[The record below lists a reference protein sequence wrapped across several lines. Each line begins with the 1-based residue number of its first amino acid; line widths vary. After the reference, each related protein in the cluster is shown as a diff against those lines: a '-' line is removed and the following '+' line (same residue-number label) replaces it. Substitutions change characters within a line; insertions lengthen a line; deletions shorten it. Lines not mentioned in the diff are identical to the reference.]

1 MANGYTLQESRFN
14 PQTLAL
20 DAPTGAGISAETF
33 ETPIWRLPYETQQHL
48 AASRVLGSGYMD
60 RPGASQYVQEASDPL
75 RGKYLAQMAGT
86 AGFDI
91 GDQGSYAQ
99 WLGGTGQFAGQGTQ
113 FGTLGGYGRQ
123 AAGIPAGWQN
133 LLHAARGLS
142 GQYAGDGS
150 LGAEYDPYVAT
161 LQEGGGEAARQLA
174 ALATYNP
181 RAGSTLGG
189 IRQRALERAQT
200 RFFTDRPGTSSID
213 WLAYLTDPASGM
225 SGYVDPRFMYGGG
238 TLPPTA
244 NPTAQT
250 QTVNPVAQ
258 TAVAPTTS
266 LIQPAGQITNTT
278 FLQPT
283 GQGANIQPLNV
294 PRSVADVV
302 AQNTRESTGFV
313 PRERMPVGAALTIG
327 ADGVQRWTDP
337 NAPLGIDEQGYDERG
352 MKVSDVYSTPVD
364 EIVDVS
370 QTAPPLSAE
379 ELQRRWDEKQAAA
392 MASFPMQ
399 PQGAPQYPG
408 AAPLPV
414 DTTGLTPEAT
424 NAFANAMNFGDDTV
438 DTTVVPTAGQVDP
451 GTGARLWQER
461 FGADATRARLG
472 LTPTPTTPAAPVV
485 PPTVPNVNLT
495 QEGFDDWRIK
505 EGLMPAPMDIA
516 ERVKASAAQIPGILN
531 RPTALQAKN
540 VELGR
545 RQGQAILDRQRD
557 RTPAEIAAEGGIG
570 VVGTPS
576 SPFVSLADQRAASP
590 DVDVDAFIS
599 GLAGPTG
606 PTPPAAVGDE
616 MSTIA
621 DLMDM
626 GMTMDEAMA
635 EVSRRG
641 MGISAFGRPAPAPT
655 AGPAFTPDP
664 MQVAGGGMMPLGP
677 SAVSTP
683 SAIDFEHRM
692 TPPVIIDQFNPRPPP
707 FWPTFGP
714 LFEQPEQYDLQYQ
727 YGLDPAAYSGYG
739 PV

>member
-1 MANGYTLQESRFN
+1 
-14 PQTLAL
+14 
-20 DAPTGAGISAETF
+20 
-33 ETPIWRLPYETQQHL
+33 
-48 AASRVLGSGYMD
+48 
-60 RPGASQYVQEASDPL
+60 
-75 RGKYLAQMAGT
+75 
-86 AGFDI
+86 
-91 GDQGSYAQ
+91 
-99 WLGGTGQFAGQGTQ
+99 
-113 FGTLGGYGRQ
+113 
-123 AAGIPAGWQN
+123 
-133 LLHAARGLS
+133 
-142 GQYAGDGS
+142 
-150 LGAEYDPYVAT
+150 
-161 LQEGGGEAARQLA
+161 
-174 ALATYNP
+174 
-181 RAGSTLGG
+181 
-189 IRQRALERAQT
+189 
-200 RFFTDRPGTSSID
+200 
-213 WLAYLTDPASGM
+213 
-225 SGYVDPRFMYGGG
+225 
-238 TLPPTA
+238 
-244 NPTAQT
+244 
-250 QTVNPVAQ
+250 
-258 TAVAPTTS
+258 
-266 LIQPAGQITNTT
+266 
-278 FLQPT
+278 
-283 GQGANIQPLNV
+283 
-294 PRSVADVV
+294 
-302 AQNTRESTGFV
+302 
-313 PRERMPVGAALTIG
+313 MPVGAALTIG

-408 AAPLPV
+408 AAPPPV

-438 DTTVVPTAGQVDP
+438 DTTVAPPTVDTTTLPPTVDTTTLPPPVHPDWTGLNIFQTPDQIRARLGLTPTSATPVPTAGQVDP
-451 GTGARLWQER
+451 DTGARLWQER
-461 FGADATRARLG
+461 FGGGATSDR
-472 LTPTPTTPAAPVV
+472 
-485 PPTVPNVNLT
+485 
-495 QEGFDDWRIK
+495 
-505 EGLMPAPMDIA
+505 
-516 ERVKASAAQIPGILN
+516 
-531 RPTALQAKN
+531 ALQARN

-545 RQGQAILDRQRD
+545 RQMQGILDRQQD

-683 SAIDFEHRM
+683 ADM
-692 TPPVIIDQFNPRPPP
+692 MPYVDQLPVVTDQFNPRPPP
-707 FWPTFGP
+707 FSGLNWPSIGP
-714 LFEQPEQYDLQYQ
+714 FFEQPEQYDLQYQ

>member
-1 MANGYTLQESRFN
+1 MANGFTLQESRFN

-150 LGAEYDPYVAT
+150 LGAGYDPYVAT

-225 SGYVDPRFMYGGG
+225 SGYVDPRYMYGGG
-238 TLPPTA
+238 TLPQTANPTIQTPTA
-244 NPTAQT
+244 NPAI

-258 TAVAPTTS
+258 TAVAPPTD

-294 PRSVADVV
+294 PRSVADVA
-302 AQNTRESTGFV
+302 AQNTSEFTGFV

-352 MKVSDVYSTPVD
+352 MKVSDVYSTPLD

-408 AAPLPV
+408 AAPPPV
-414 DTTGLTPEAT
+414 DTTAPPPP
-424 NAFANAMNFGDDTV
+424 V
-438 DTTVVPTAGQVDP
+438 DTTAGQEGDQDW
-451 GTGARLWQER
+451 TGLNIFQTP
-461 FGADATRARLG
+461 DQIRARLG
-472 LTPTPTTPAAPVV
+472 LTPTSTTPAAPVV
-485 PPTVPNVNLT
+485 PPNVQNGNLT

-505 EGLMPAPMDIA
+505 EGLMPAPMNID

-692 TPPVIIDQFNPRPPP
+692 TPPVVTDQFNPSSGLN
-707 FWPTFGP
+707 WPSIGP
-714 LFEQPEQYDLQYQ
+714 LFQQPEQYDLQYQ

>member
-1 MANGYTLQESRFN
+1 MANGFTLQESRFN

-150 LGAEYDPYVAT
+150 LGAGYDPYVAT

-244 NPTAQT
+244 DPTAQT
-250 QTVNPVAQ
+250 QTANPAAQTVNPVAQ
-258 TAVAPTTS
+258 TAVAPTTN
-266 LIQPAGQITNTT
+266 LIQPAGQGTNTT

-283 GQGANIQPLNV
+283 GQGANIQPLNT

-302 AQNTRESTGFV
+302 AQNTSEFTGFA
-313 PRERMPVGAALTIG
+313 PRERMPEGAALTIR
-327 ADGVQRWTDP
+327 ADGVQHWTDP

-352 MKVSDVYSTPVD
+352 MKVSDVYSTPLD

-408 AAPLPV
+408 
-414 DTTGLTPEAT
+414 
-424 NAFANAMNFGDDTV
+424 
-438 DTTVVPTAGQVDP
+438 
-451 GTGARLWQER
+451 RHH
-461 FGADATRARLG
+461 
-472 LTPTPTTPAAPVV
+472 
-485 PPTVPNVNLT
+485 
-495 QEGFDDWRIK
+495 
-505 EGLMPAPMDIA
+505 
-516 ERVKASAAQIPGILN
+516 
-531 RPTALQAKN
+531 
-540 VELGR
+540 
-545 RQGQAILDRQRD
+545 
-557 RTPAEIAAEGGIG
+557 
-570 VVGTPS
+570 
-576 SPFVSLADQRAASP
+576 
-590 DVDVDAFIS
+590 
-599 GLAGPTG
+599 
-606 PTPPAAVGDE
+606 
-616 MSTIA
+616 
-621 DLMDM
+621 
-626 GMTMDEAMA
+626 
-635 EVSRRG
+635 
-641 MGISAFGRPAPAPT
+641 
-655 AGPAFTPDP
+655 
-664 MQVAGGGMMPLGP
+664 
-677 SAVSTP
+677 
-683 SAIDFEHRM
+683 HR
-692 TPPVIIDQFNPRPPP
+692 
-707 FWPTFGP
+707 
-714 LFEQPEQYDLQYQ
+714 
-727 YGLDPAAYSGYG
+727 
-739 PV
+739 